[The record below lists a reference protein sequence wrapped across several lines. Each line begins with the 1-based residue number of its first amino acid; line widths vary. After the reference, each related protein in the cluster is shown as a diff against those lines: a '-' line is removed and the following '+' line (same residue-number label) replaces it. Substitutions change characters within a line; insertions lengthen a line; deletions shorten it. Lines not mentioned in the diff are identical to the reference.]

1 LKAKLFSSTLKHALA
16 YYNAGV
22 AVLNSK
28 VVGLAP
34 VILKKSQKAAD
45 FLFGGKKLSSHVKMF
60 WREKAVT

>member
-1 LKAKLFSSTLKHALA
+1 
-16 YYNAGV
+16 
-22 AVLNSK
+22 
-28 VVGLAP
+28 LAP